1 MCGITGI
8 ISLNNE
14 SVNTELL
21 VKMTRKLASRG
32 PDREGYLLT
41 SQKGQFDQLASDKS
55 LSCSWLDHAQHL
67 GFGHRRLATTDLD
80 LKASQPM
87 TDTTG
92 RYHIVF
98 NGQIYN
104 HAALR
109 KELEAEGYKF
119 ITDHSDT
126 EVILKA
132 YEKWGDAC
140 LPRLKG
146 IWAFCLWDS
155 YKNRFLLSRDRIGRQ
170 PLFYTIQNKQLI
182 FASELNAL
190 LVNREIS
197 RNLDDFAVYD
207 YLTYANVPA
216 PKTMYREIFKLPAS
230 HFVSF
235 RPGEKI
241 MYRRFWDPID
251 FDETLQLGEEEIIT
265 EIRNKIFEGVR
276 LRMQSDVKVGMLLSG
291 GLDSSVTLACMSR
304 YASQVPAYTVG
315 FENKN
320 HYRNEFA
327 WARRV
332 ADIFGAHYHEL
343 LLTDKDFLDTLPTV
357 TYLQDEPIA
366 DTANIPLY
374 FISKKAHEDGVK
386 ILLSGE
392 GSDEIFIG
400 YQHWRLIYEYEKIFR
415 NRPMMAS
422 AFGYLHRNSMFR
434 NKRPFYS
441 AWSDKTKNHW
451 PVFWSGT
458 ELRTEETKRKI
469 LSSDFL
475 GRIGNYNS
483 FVPKSNLYNE
493 LISRKKYDTFKWMSI
508 NDLMNRLP
516 DQLLARLDRMSMA
529 SSVEGRNP
537 FLDID
542 LVEFMLRVPSH
553 LKTKK
558 KTEKYLLKRAF
569 EGILPND
576 IIYRKKDSFTVPLS
590 ELFRD
595 GKRKMEYMR
604 EIVDFNSDT
613 GIFSNQYIAQ
623 LSGPKHIREFW
634 NTLNFALWH
643 KSHR

>member
-1 MCGITGI
+1 MCGIAGI
-8 ISLNNE
+8 ISLNN
-14 SVNTELL
+14 NAIDTQLL
-21 VKMTRKLASRG
+21 VKMTRQLASRG
-32 PDREGYLLT
+32 PDGDGYLFSGRGFDEKPDVTGRNT
-41 SQKGQFDQLASDKS
+41 SFVKHDQELA
-55 LSCSWLDHAQHL
+55 
-67 GFGHRRLATTDLD
+67 FGHQRLATTDLST
-80 LKASQPM
+80 KAGQPM
-87 TDTTG
+87 TDATK
-92 RYHIVF
+92 RYWIVF

-104 HAALR
+104 HVELR
-109 KELEAEGYKF
+109 RELESYGHKF

-126 EVILKA
+126 EVILNA
-132 YEKWGDAC
+132 YKHWGDKC
-140 LPRLKG
+140 LGHLKG

-155 YKNRFLLSRDRIGRQ
+155 KENKILLSRDRMGKQ
-170 PLFYTIQNKQLI
+170 PLFYTVHDKKLY
-182 FASELNAL
+182 FASELNSL
-190 LVNREIS
+190 LVNPSINPR
-197 RNLDDFAVYD
+197 LDDFAVYD

-216 PKTMYREIFKLPAS
+216 PKTIFRDIFKLPAS
-230 HFVSF
+230 HFISF

-241 MYRRFWDPID
+241 NYQRFWNPID
-251 FDETLQLGEEEIIT
+251 FDEPLQMNEDDIIEEIQK
-265 EIRNKIFEGVR
+265 KIFEGVR

-291 GLDSSVTLACMSR
+291 GLDSSVTLASMSR
-304 YASQVPAYTVG
+304 FASNVPAYTVG

-332 ADIFGAHYHEL
+332 ADIFGAQYNEL
-343 LLTDKDFLDTLPTV
+343 IVSDKDFLDILPTV

-374 FISKKAHEDGVK
+374 FISKKAHEDGIK

-415 NRPMMAS
+415 NRPVMAT

-434 NKRPFYS
+434 NKRPYYS
-441 AWSDKTKNHW
+441 AWSDKTKNRW

-458 ELRTEETKRKI
+458 ELRTEDAKRKI
-469 LSSDFL
+469 LSADFL
-475 GRIGNYNS
+475 SKVGNYNS
-483 FVPKSNLYNE
+483 FVPKSDLYNE

-516 DQLLARLDRMSMA
+516 DQLLARLDRMTMA

-553 LKTKK
+553 LKTRK

-576 IIYRKKDSFTVPLS
+576 IIYRKKDSFTVPLT

-604 EIVDFNSDT
+604 EIVEFNSET
-613 GIFSNQYIAQ
+613 GIFSNQYITQ

-634 NTLNFALWH
+634 TTLNFALWY
-643 KSHR
+643 KSHK